1 MNTTVGEAFAGDPL
15 WHACVFSLLIALTA
29 AILAVLVAIPLAYFL
44 ARRRFM
50 GKSLLEAVLTVPLVL
65 PPTVVGYALI
75 LLMGRNGWIGGFL
88 SSHFNG
94 YTVMFRPEGAILAAF
109 VVAMPLLYLP
119 TRAAFASVERE
130 LEEVA
135 RLLGAG
141 RWSVFWH
148 VNLPS
153 ARKSIAAGLLLA
165 FARALGEFGA
175 TIMVLGDLQGK
186 RTLPIVVFDT
196 TIGEDYGQAWPGVL
210 ALSAVS
216 LIVVLI
222 YNRLPLS
229 RRD

>member
-1 MNTTVGEAFAGDPL
+1 MNTTVGGDFAGDPL
-15 WHACVFSLLIALTA
+15 WHACIFSLLIALTA
-29 AILAVLVAIPLAYFL
+29 AFLAALVAIPLAYFL
-44 ARRRFM
+44 ARRRFV

-65 PPTVVGYALI
+65 PPTVVGYGLI

-94 YTVMFRPEGAILAAF
+94 YTVMFRPEGAILAAL

-196 TIGEDYGQAWPGVL
+196 TIGEDYGQALPAVL

-229 RRD
+229 RRE